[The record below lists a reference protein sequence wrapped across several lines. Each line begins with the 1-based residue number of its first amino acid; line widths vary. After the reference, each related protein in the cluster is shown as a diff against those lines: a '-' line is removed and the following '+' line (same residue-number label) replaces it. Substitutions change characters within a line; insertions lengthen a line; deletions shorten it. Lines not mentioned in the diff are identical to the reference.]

1 MTVHDRKNTAQSCS
15 LDLHTL
21 FRVSHDEDQGDQH
34 GNLIGQM
41 FIHSKAKIMW
51 EVISFF
57 LILPV
62 YGPTHLKINNIG
74 SGYLDMNDFASNIEI
89 EKYP

>member
-1 MTVHDRKNTAQSCS
+1 MSVKSSKSMRMKNKKKSKKDKMTVHDRKNTAQSCS

-57 LILPV
+57 NLACIWSN
-62 YGPTHLKINNIG
+62 TLKNQ
-74 SGYLDMNDFASNIEI
+74 
-89 EKYP
+89 